1 METFIQIL
9 QVLLFVCKIALGASV
24 IVLVAMIGTMVSD
37 ELKEYRSERRAELAR
52 TSFDD
57 SFLSDLV
64 AEARKRGAT
73 RGRHRYDPTQQ
84 TYYSPGYL
92 ERAAEITKANVLP
105 ADDSVFAALLKE
117 QREVAPLW
125 S

>member
-1 METFIQIL
+1 METFIQVL
-9 QVLLFVCKIALGASV
+9 KVLLFLCKIGLGASG
-24 IVLVAMIGTMVSD
+24 IVLMAMIGTMVSD
-37 ELKEYRSERRAELAR
+37 ELKELRSDHRAELAR

-64 AEARKRGAT
+64 AEARKRGDT
-73 RGRHRYDPTQQ
+73 RGRHRFNPAQQ
-84 TYYSPGYL
+84 TYHSPGYL
-92 ERAAEITKANVLP
+92 ERSAEITKTNVLP

>member
-1 METFIQIL
+1 METFIQVL
-9 QVLLFVCKIALGASV
+9 KVLLLMSQIVLGASV
-24 IVLVAMIGTMVSD
+24 IVLIAMIGTMLSD
-37 ELKEYRSERRAELAR
+37 ELKEHRSERRAELAR

-57 SFLSDLV
+57 SFLADLV

-73 RGRHRYDPTQQ
+73 RGRHRFDASQQ

-92 ERAAEITKANVLP
+92 ERSAEITRANVLP